1 MKIGSLANII
11 NTYNNYQRKIKAD
24 YNELEYYKA
33 IGSKLGI
40 EQAKKQLEKD
50 KAEFGEFLD
59 YEI

>member
-1 MKIGSLANII
+1 MKINALVNII
-11 NTYNNYQRKIKAD
+11 NVYNNYQQKIKAD
-24 YNELEYYKA
+24 YNKLEYWRA

-50 KAEFGEFLD
+50 KVEFGEFLD